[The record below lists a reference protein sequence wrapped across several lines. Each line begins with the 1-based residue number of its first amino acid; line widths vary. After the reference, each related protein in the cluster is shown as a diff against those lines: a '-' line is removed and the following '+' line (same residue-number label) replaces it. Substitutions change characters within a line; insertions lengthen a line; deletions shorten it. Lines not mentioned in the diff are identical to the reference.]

1 MTVTVDL
8 YKELELD
15 RAWDESAIRNRLKEL
30 NKFWTR
36 RQSACN
42 DKEQL
47 MEIDKM
53 FDLIESALAKLTKAS
68 KRKQY
73 DTALDEAYQNGT
85 IKDRVEEKLRSALEL
100 AMVYYRKGNIKLAT
114 QQAKEAVD
122 GQINDPA
129 AYDLLARC
137 YYDVDKNEQAL
148 AVVDQGLGIFEDN
161 LKLHWLG
168 ARIAT
173 HGVQNYDDAQRRIN
187 ALLEK
192 APDSAIAHSEQIYLH
207 LRKGEEELAFQ
218 EIDTYIAA
226 HPDDNVFKQG
236 VAYDLNAHSNSCF
249 EYDSA
254 TDAYFIKSDEACD
267 KCLNLRTKAESI
279 FSDEVTRKE
288 LEDAK
293 KLSEKQWNDWNTDSV
308 KSLAIYGG
316 LLTILYMPVG
326 LILLVID
333 AVLAFNSYIPYWRIY
348 KAYVTGDPGP
358 LVSTIGTFGDYA
370 AKFGKV
376 FFKFIWWIYKL
387 IFKFI
392 WWMFKFIM
400 RG

>member
-15 RAWDESAIRNRLKEL
+15 RSWDESAIRNKLKEL

-53 FDLIESALAKLTKAS
+53 FDLVESALAKLTKAS

-73 DTALDEAYQNGT
+73 DKALDEAYQNGT
-85 IKDRVEEKLRSALEL
+85 IKDRVEEKLRSALEQ
-100 AMVYYRKGNIKLAT
+100 AMAYYRKGNIKLAT
-114 QQAKEAVD
+114 QQAREAVD

-137 YYDVDKNEQAL
+137 YYDVDKNVEAL
-148 AVVDQGLGIFEDN
+148 AVIDQGLGIFEDN

-187 ALLEK
+187 VLLEK

-207 LRKGEEELAFQ
+207 LKKGEEDLAFQ

-226 HPDDNVFKQG
+226 HPNDTAFKQG

-254 TDAYFIKSDEACD
+254 TNAYFIQSDEACA

-288 LEDAK
+288 LDDAK
-293 KLSEKQWNDWNTDSV
+293 KLSEKHWNDWNTESV
-308 KSLAIYGG
+308 KSLAMYGG
-316 LLTILYMPVG
+316 LLAILYWPVG
-326 LILLVID
+326 LILLILD
-333 AVLAFNSYIPYWRIY
+333 AVLAFNSYIPYWRVY

-358 LVSTIGTFGDYA
+358 LVSTVGTIGDYA
-370 AKFGKV
+370 AVFAKY
-376 FFKFIWWIYKL
+376 FFKFIIWVYKVFIK
-387 IFKFI
+387 IFLFI
-392 WWMFKFIM
+392 GKIIM

>member
-8 YKELELD
+8 YKELGLD
-15 RAWDESAIRNRLKEL
+15 RSWDETTIRNKLKEL

-47 MEIDKM
+47 MYIDTM
-53 FDLIESALAKLTKAS
+53 FDRIESALAKLTKAT

-73 DTALDEAYQNGT
+73 DKALDEAYKSGK
-85 IKDRVEEKLRSALEL
+85 IKDKIEETLRTALEQ
-100 AMVYYRKGNIKLAT
+100 AMAYYRKGNIKLAT
-114 QQAKEAVD
+114 QHAKEAVD

-148 AVVDQGLGIFEDN
+148 AVVDQGLGIFADN

-173 HGVQNYDDAQRRIN
+173 HGMQNYEDAQRRVN
-187 ALLEK
+187 VLLEM
-192 APDSAIAHSEQIYLH
+192 APNSAIAHSEQIYLH

-226 HPDDNVFKQG
+226 HPDDAAFKQA

-249 EYDSA
+249 EYDQAS
-254 TDAYFIKSDEACD
+254 DAYFIKSDEACER
-267 KCLNLRTKAESI
+267 CVTLRTKAESI

-288 LEDAK
+288 LNDAK
-293 KLSEKQWNDWNTDSV
+293 KLAEKQWNDWNTESV

-316 LLTILYMPVG
+316 LLAILYWPVG
-326 LILLVID
+326 LILLILD
-333 AVLAFNSYIPYWRIY
+333 AVLAFNSYIPYWRVY

-358 LVSTIGTFGDYA
+358 LVSTVGTIGDYA
-370 AKFGKV
+370 AVFAKY
-376 FFKFIWWIYKL
+376 FFKFIIWVYKVFIK
-387 IFKFI
+387 IFLFI
-392 WWMFKFIM
+392 GKIIM

>member
-15 RAWDESAIRNRLKEL
+15 RSWDESAIRNKLKEL

-53 FDLIESALAKLTKAS
+53 FDLVESALAKLTKAS

-73 DTALDEAYQNGT
+73 DKALDEAYQNGT
-85 IKDRVEEKLRSALEL
+85 IKDRVEEKLRSALEQ
-100 AMVYYRKGNIKLAT
+100 AMAYYRKGNIKLAT
-114 QQAKEAVD
+114 QQAREAVD

-137 YYDVDKNEQAL
+137 YYDVDKNVEAL
-148 AVVDQGLGIFEDN
+148 AVIDQGLGIFEDN

-187 ALLEK
+187 VLLEK

-207 LRKGEEELAFQ
+207 LKKGEEDLAFQ

-226 HPDDNVFKQG
+226 HPNDTAFKQG

-254 TDAYFIKSDEACD
+254 TNAYFIQSDEACA

-288 LEDAK
+288 LDDAK
-293 KLSEKQWNDWNTDSV
+293 KLSEKHWNDWNTDSV

-316 LLTILYMPVG
+316 LLAILYWPVG
-326 LILLVID
+326 LILLALDV
-333 AVLAFNSYIPYWRIY
+333 VLAIGSFIPYWRIY

-358 LVSTIGTFGDYA
+358 LVSVVGTIGEYA
-370 AKFGKV
+370 TVFAKY
-376 FFKFIWWIYKL
+376 FFKLVIWVYKI
-387 IFKFI
+387 IFKIVGLIIRVI
-392 WWMFKFIM
+392 W